1 MKLRDI
7 LKDLQVLSA
16 STDME
21 REITGICYDSRL
33 VKPGDLFVAVKG
45 LTVDGHRFIPKAME
59 LGETEGAMSSLSIA
73 VSGLIT
79 VALASVFAGLI

>member
-16 STDME
+16 SADME